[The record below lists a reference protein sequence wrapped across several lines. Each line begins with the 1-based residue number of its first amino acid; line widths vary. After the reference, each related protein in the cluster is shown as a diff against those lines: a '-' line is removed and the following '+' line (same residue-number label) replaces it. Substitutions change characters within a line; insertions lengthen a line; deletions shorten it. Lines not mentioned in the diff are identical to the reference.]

1 MPEQSPERVRERS
14 TEGESRPRGLYIAG
28 GAIVLVALALLLII
42 SWGKEHSVTHE
53 ANARTQQEAAGPHI
67 RTALVTMSPAEN
79 DITMEGDARPYAA
92 VTLYAKISGY
102 VATIKADKGDNVR
115 AGALIG
121 KIESPEI
128 DRQYQSALADQVNK
142 EKIAT
147 RDRDLLVKRLI
158 SQQDADQ
165 ADANAEIARE
175 TAASLAAQKNYEEIR
190 APFAGTITARY
201 VDPGALVQNAE
212 NGQTSALPVVSLA
225 QLDRLRV
232 EVYLDQRY
240 APFVHVGDPV
250 TIAIPEQPS
259 VKVPARVSRITGQL
273 DPQTRLLLVEIEAP
287 NQKREIVP
295 GSTVRVSLHV
305 KRMPE
310 LEVPEAAL
318 IVRNDRP
325 FVSVL
330 DTANRIRFQEVTIG
344 NNDGQMVQVDGDI
357 HPGQLVALDIGNQ
370 LAEGTHV
377 QPVVDSTFKS
387 SQK

>member
-1 MPEQSPERVRERS
+1 MPEQSPERGKERS
-14 TEGESRPRGLYIAG
+14 TGEESRPRGFYIAG
-28 GAIVLVALALLLII
+28 GAIVFVALALLLII
-42 SWGKEHSVTHE
+42 SWSKKNSVTHD
-53 ANARTQQEAAGPHI
+53 ANARVRQEAAGPHI

-102 VATIKADKGDNVR
+102 VATIKVDKGDNVR

-121 KIESPEI
+121 KIESPEM

-142 EKIAT
+142 EKIAA
-147 RDRDLLVKRLI
+147 RDRGLLAKRLI

-165 ADANAEIARE
+165 ADANAEMARE

-250 TIAIPEQPS
+250 TITIPEQPG

-287 NQKREIVP
+287 NHKRGIVP
-295 GSTVRVSLHV
+295 GSTVRVSLHI

-318 IVRNDRP
+318 VIRNDKQ

-330 DTANRIRFQEVTIG
+330 DTANKIRFQEVKVG

-377 QPVVDSTFKS
+377 QPVVDSTFKRG
-387 SQK
+387 Q